1 MELRGL
7 IGNGSWRILNATIA
21 AADLLHASSI
31 YTMATAAPG

>member
-7 IGNGSWRILNATIA
+7 MENGSWRVLNATIA

-31 YTMATAAPG
+31 YTMATAAAG